1 MDFDPADLAK
11 RCPDHKRIWVAFSG
25 GLDST
30 VLLHALERAHVK
42 PRAVHVNHQLQPG
55 SHAWADHCRA
65 LCEQWE
71 IPFEL
76 RTVGLVPDDP
86 AGPEAAARNAR
97 YDAIR
102 AVMKPGDVLVTAHHR
117 GDQAETVLLRLL
129 RGTGVSGLAA
139 IAEVSDFPPGKLW
152 RPLLPY
158 PREALAAYAREHHL
172 QWVEDPHNADPRFA
186 RSYLRS
192 EIMPRLRYRWPASEE
207 NIARAAANAS
217 EARELLR
224 ELADADLAAIKVPAG
239 LSVDGLLR
247 LTDARRHNAVRTWI
261 EAAGFEA
268 PPADALERLDR
279 EVLRARPDREPL
291 LGFGSAEVRRFRGVL
306 FLMRRLPSAPD
317 GVDLHWR
324 SGKQLILPQGCG
336 WLQASAS
343 PSEPW
348 HVRFPKGGE
357 RIKPPRARHT
367 RTLKNLFQEAGVP
380 PWIRERTPLV
390 YRGKQLLWVGGIGWA
405 TRAGNNINLR
415 WRPDDG
421 LLATHNT

>member
-1 MDFDPADLAK
+1 MDFDSADLAK
-11 RCPDHKRIWVAFSG
+11 HCPEHKQIWVAFSG

-30 VLLHALERAHVK
+30 VLLHALKQAQLK

-71 IPFEL
+71 IPCEL

-97 YDAIR
+97 YEAIR
-102 AVMKPGDVLVTAHHR
+102 GVMKAGDLLVTAHHR

-139 IAEVSDFPPGKLW
+139 IPQLSHFPPGKLW
-152 RPLLPY
+152 RPLLAY
-158 PREALAAYAREHHL
+158 ARETLAAYAREHHL
-172 QWVEDPHNADPRFA
+172 KWIEDPHNADPRFA
-186 RSYLRS
+186 RSYLRT

-239 LSVDGLLR
+239 LSVEGLLA
-247 LTDARRHNAVRTWI
+247 LSDARRHNAVRTWI
-261 EAAGFEA
+261 EAAGFDA

-291 LGFGSAEVRRFRGVL
+291 LGFGAAEVRRFRGVL

-317 GVDLHWR
+317 GVELHWR

-336 WLQASAS
+336 WLQASSS

-380 PWIRERTPLV
+380 PWVRERTPLV

-405 TRAGNNINLR
+405 IRTGNDMHIR

-421 LLATHNT
+421 LLATHNN